1 MRLRLTMAH
10 GLLEHV
16 SKECRDMKSVVLTIP
31 SFAFIVATRAALG
44 VGVGLLASTRVPEN
58 RRRRI
63 GAALVAL
70 GAVTTVPA
78 VMEIVRGRRRLA
90 RARRSASGRESAL
103 VGATRFARK
112 GNETDTDAI
121 WYGST
126 GRTLLGLS
134 RLACQPVAH
143 APVAG
148 VSEGWRG
155 RRDSNPRP
163 PP

>member
-1 MRLRLTMAH
+1 
-10 GLLEHV
+10 
-16 SKECRDMKSVVLTIP
+16 MKSVLLTIP

-78 VMEIVRGRRRLA
+78 VMEIVRGRKRLA

-112 GNETDTDAI
+112 GNETDA
-121 WYGST
+121 
-126 GRTLLGLS
+126 
-134 RLACQPVAH
+134 
-143 APVAG
+143 
-148 VSEGWRG
+148 
-155 RRDSNPRP
+155 DSAW
-163 PP
+163 

>member
-1 MRLRLTMAH
+1 
-10 GLLEHV
+10 
-16 SKECRDMKSVVLTIP
+16 MKSVVLTIP

-58 RRRRI
+58 QRRRI

-70 GAVTTVPA
+70 GAATTVPA
-78 VMEIVRGRRRLA
+78 VMQVVRGRRRLA

-121 WYGST
+121 W
-126 GRTLLGLS
+126 
-134 RLACQPVAH
+134 
-143 APVAG
+143 
-148 VSEGWRG
+148 
-155 RRDSNPRP
+155 
-163 PP
+163 

>member
-1 MRLRLTMAH
+1 MRSV
-10 GLLEHV
+10 LL
-16 SKECRDMKSVVLTIP
+16 SVP

-44 VGVGLLASTRVPEN
+44 MGVGLLASTRVPEN

-78 VMEIVRGRRRLA
+78 VMEIVRGRKRLA
-90 RARRSASGRESAL
+90 RAKRAATGRDTAL

-121 WYGST
+121 W
-126 GRTLLGLS
+126 
-134 RLACQPVAH
+134 
-143 APVAG
+143 
-148 VSEGWRG
+148 
-155 RRDSNPRP
+155 
-163 PP
+163 

>member
-1 MRLRLTMAH
+1 MVEGKFTRWKDEVNRLTMAH

-63 GAALVAL
+63 GAALLAL
-70 GAVTTVPA
+70 GAATTVPSIMA
-78 VMEIVRGRRRLA
+78 VLRGRKRLA
-90 RARRSASGRESAL
+90 QGRRAASGRDTAL

-112 GNETDTDAI
+112 GDDAF
-121 WYGST
+121 
-126 GRTLLGLS
+126 
-134 RLACQPVAH
+134 
-143 APVAG
+143 
-148 VSEGWRG
+148 
-155 RRDSNPRP
+155 
-163 PP
+163 